1 MDNWVLISV
10 VVLWL
15 CVILLSLMVYAL
27 IRQVGILYERVA
39 PAGALAV
46 NAQLVVGAAAP
57 KITVVSI
64 NGGRSIDVGG
74 ERLEKSQL
82 LFFVSPTCPV
92 CKTLLPIVKSVAKKE
107 GDWVDLILAS
117 DGPEQEM
124 AEFIVEQKLNQLK
137 FVNSELLGQSYGVSK
152 LPYAVLIDEQGIVRA
167 MGIVNSREHIE
178 SLFNAKELGYSSLQ
192 EYMQEHY
199 A

>member
-57 KITVVSI
+57 KITVVNI